1 MYPHISYRES
11 TGHAWVNCLLH
22 CWPVVGSCLV
32 AGQAASNP
40 ALLLGCLDLPD
51 AGWKAE
57 HAQRVSSAL
66 SSALLLAL
74 ALAVGAGP
82 PPPTPTTPPLL
93 HASRQ
98 PAAVERTPCLGF
110 RGLPC
115 RASCLGRR
123 TLRAPRTLRFTA
135 GGRCHRA
142 RRCWR
147 RRRRRTVAC
156 TARLRG
162 GGGGGGGRA
171 LRRRR
176 RRRLRLRCRRQ
187 GGMRPALG
195 RAGRRG

>member
-110 RGLPC
+110 R
-115 RASCLGRR
+115 CLGRR

-147 RRRRRTVAC
+147 RRGQGGASAAEAAQVLAVGPLVHGAARVA
-156 TARLRG
+156 LQ
-162 GGGGGGGRA
+162 GRA
-171 LRRRR
+171 
-176 RRRLRLRCRRQ
+176 
-187 GGMRPALG
+187 
-195 RAGRRG
+195 RAGGAARVS